1 MRRRAPLRGVD
12 LSSVAPAYVGTYGL
26 TSRMTAY
33 TTFSRFPAVALSA
46 VVCLM
51 PLALQAR

>member
-1 MRRRAPLRGVD
+1 MRRRAPLRGPD
-12 LSSVAPAYVGTYGL
+12 LSSVAPAYAGTYGL

-33 TTFSRFPAVALSA
+33 MTFSRFLAVALSA
-46 VVCLM
+46 GACLM